1 MLSNIDEIY
10 RKYNNLYQNNEE
22 LDEVFNPDQSIPNNY
37 FNEYKKLNL
46 EDTEINAKSKID
58 FLREEIEKEINKEKE
73 KYNLDILNEE
83 NIVTKGTDT
92 TSETDSATEEQIPI
106 IDSTTGTLTVSNTTP
121 SSISKTASNA
131 VSSTVVTK
139 EPKTKKEIK
148 KALHNAYI
156 QNGVNP
162 EMALILLSQDQL
174 ETGFEHTQG
183 KFNYGNIT
191 VGSYRGG
198 TWKEGDDYVKGIDH
212 DKNNKRIAN
221 RFRSYKSIDDYVK
234 DKLAFLR
241 DLYDVTPNENID
253 SFLEKMTGNNRSKRK
268 YAENTAYA
276 EKVKRVY
283 NGNKNYT

>member
-46 EDTEINAKSKID
+46 EDTEINTKSKID

-73 KYNLDILNEE
+73 KYNLDIPNEE
-83 NIVTKGTDT
+83 DIVTKGIDT
-92 TSETDSATEEQIPI
+92 TSETDSATEEQIPV
-106 IDSTTGTLTVSNTTP
+106 IDSTTGTLTVSNA
-121 SSISKTASNA
+121 ASN
-131 VSSTVVTK
+131 TVVTE
-139 EPKTKKEIK
+139 EPKTKEEIK

-156 QNGVNP
+156 QNGVSS

-174 ETGFEHTQG
+174 ETGFKHTQG

-198 TWKEGDDYVKGIDH
+198 TWKEGDNYVNGIDH

-253 SFLEKMTGNNRSKRK
+253 SFLEKMTGNNRNKRK
-268 YAENTAYA
+268 YAESTAYA
-276 EKVKRVY
+276 ENVKRVY
-283 NGNKNYT
+283 NGNKNYA